1 MNLVEKAIIFATKA
15 HAGQRRKIDD
25 IPYILHPLEVA
36 TIIATM
42 TKKEE
47 VIVAGLLHDTLEDTN
62 VTKNEIL
69 KEFGPYVFEL
79 VCSETENKT
88 KTEDKTKTWQ
98 RRKEESIEELKHT
111 PNIYVK
117 ILWLA
122 DKISNLR
129 SMQRNYDMY
138 GDKMWSFFNQ
148 SDPKMH
154 KWYYEG
160 VLDSI
165 ADLKDTSAYKEY
177 VGLVNYLFG
186 RY

>member
-15 HAGQRRKIDD
+15 HEGQRRKIDD

-47 VIVAGLLHDTLEDTN
+47 VVVAGLLHDTLEDTG
-62 VTKNEIL
+62 VTKDEIL

-88 KTEDKTKTWQ
+88 KTENKTLTWK
-98 RRKEESIEELKHT
+98 RRKEESILELKHT
-111 PNIYVK
+111 TNVDVK

-129 SMQRNYDMY
+129 SMQRNYDKH

-160 VLDSI
+160 VLECI
-165 ADLKDTSAYKEY
+165 LELKDESAYKEY
-177 VGLVNYLFG
+177 VGLVKYLFG